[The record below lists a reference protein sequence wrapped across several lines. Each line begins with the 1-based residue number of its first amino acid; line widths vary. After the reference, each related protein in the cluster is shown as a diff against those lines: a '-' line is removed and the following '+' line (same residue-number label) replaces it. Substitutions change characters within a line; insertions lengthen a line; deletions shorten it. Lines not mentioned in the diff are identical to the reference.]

1 MKLQYT
7 SNFCFTFIHT
17 SRFCRFG
24 ILKNRCKS
32 WPLPWAVSPYLTV
45 TVCSKCN
52 RASIVSTLSSSK
64 EHISHLLSKRTNVEP
79 HHFSLFVPS
88 PSANRRTSDKYPHG
102 HHGSKKTTA
111 SPSKSMLTWT
121 IEPGFGWQSPTK
133 GKGPTG
139 IGCNNKCRLGLRRN
153 WPSGR
158 AIRHGYRLP
167 REVVHFLSLDVFTN
181 QLDKDLMWSELK
193 TDPALNKKLDWRPP
207 DGPSKL
213 K

>member
-24 ILKNRCKS
+24 ILKNQCKS
-32 WPLPWAVSPYLTV
+32 RPQPWAVSPSLTV

-52 RASIVSTLSSSK
+52 RASIVSTLSSSE
-64 EHISHLLSKRTNVEP
+64 EHISHLLSKRTNGEL

-102 HHGSKKTTA
+102 SKKITA
-111 SPSKSMLTWT
+111 SLSKPTLTWT
-121 IEPGFGWQSPTK
+121 TEPGFAWQSPTR

-139 IGCNNKCRLGLRRN
+139 ISCTSAS
-153 WPSGR
+153 W
-158 AIRHGYRLP
+158 
-167 REVVHFLSLDVFTN
+167 V
-181 QLDKDLMWSELK
+181 
-193 TDPALNKKLDWRPP
+193 
-207 DGPSKL
+207 
-213 K
+213 